1 MIEIPPT
8 DLRARPLPALGA
20 QPIAIAAAALLLIV
34 AGIGTIFLWRIASGT
49 SPEQERV
56 VAGRQVQARVAQT
69 SEQLVERTKG
79 LELTQQQSIDQ
90 LQALQD
96 QLHDIQALVAAQ
108 RSEIRKL
115 SEQIGEIGTGL
126 DSLRQSF
133 AQAQP
138 ADTAER
144 PAVRSKPAA
153 RASRAT
159 RSRAAKPRAAKTQR
173 KSAKPRR

>member
-1 MIEIPPT
+1 MIEIPPS
-8 DLRARPLPALGA
+8 DLRASRFPALGP
-20 QPIAIAAAALLLIV
+20 QPIAITAAALLLII
-34 AGIGTIFLWRIASGT
+34 AGIGTIFLWRIATGT

-56 VAGRQVQARVAQT
+56 AAGRQVQARVAQT

-96 QLHDIQALVAAQ
+96 QLAQIERLVAAQ
-108 RSEIRKL
+108 RSETKKL
-115 SEQIGEIGTGL
+115 SEQVGEIGTNL

-144 PAVRSKPAA
+144 PTARSRPVAH
-153 RASRAT
+153 ASRGKAG
-159 RSRAAKPRAAKTQR
+159 KPRATKSQR
-173 KSAKPRR
+173 KRIKPRR

>member
-8 DLRARPLPALGA
+8 DLRARPLAALGP
-20 QPIAIAAAALLLIV
+20 QPIAIAAAALLLII
-34 AGIGTIFLWRIASGT
+34 AGIGTIFLWRIATGA

-56 VAGRQVQARVAQT
+56 ATGRQVQARVAQT

-96 QLHDIQALVAAQ
+96 QLAQIEKLVSAQ
-108 RSEIRKL
+108 RSETKKL
-115 SEQIGEIGTGL
+115 SEQVGEIGTSL

-138 ADTAER
+138 AETAER
-144 PAVRSKPAA
+144 PAVRAKPPA
-153 RASRAT
+153 RVSRGKAG
-159 RSRAAKPRAAKTQR
+159 KPRAAKSQR
-173 KSAKPRR
+173 RSTKPRR

>member
-1 MIEIPPT
+1 MIEIPPS
-8 DLRARPLPALGA
+8 DLRGSRLPALGT
-20 QPIAIAAAALLLIV
+20 QPIAIAAAALLLII
-34 AGIGTIFLWRIASGT
+34 AGIGTIFLWRIATGA

-56 VAGRQVQARVAQT
+56 AAGRQVQARVAQT

-96 QLHDIQALVAAQ
+96 QLAQIERLVAAQ
-108 RSEIRKL
+108 RSETKKL
-115 SEQIGEIGTGL
+115 SEQVGEIGTNL

-144 PAVRSKPAA
+144 PAARSKPIAN
-153 RASRAT
+153 ASRAK
-159 RSRAAKPRAAKTQR
+159 AKKPRAAKSQR
-173 KSAKPRR
+173 KRIKPRG